1 MYNVVNFRKDVAI
14 LSELYTKEVV
24 KLTNMPK
31 QNYVNI
37 NSKNI
42 DGSKRSSME
51 FLNYKVLVIKHM
63 QFKDL
68 RSDLLIKFLSF
79 PFGVVSFGLLLQ
91 SINSQ
96 LSDYHIMLQL
106 VELQIMRMQAHI
118 HNQVTGLP
126 FIPKSILVL
135 V

>member
-79 PFGVVSFGLLLQ
+79 PFGVVSFGLLL
-91 SINSQ
+91 
-96 LSDYHIMLQL
+96 
-106 VELQIMRMQAHI
+106 
-118 HNQVTGLP
+118 
-126 FIPKSILVL
+126 
-135 V
+135 